1 MLLKEK
7 REQKSGRMETTEKE
21 TGKIKERIPSL
32 MPLNV
37 KRRGSEAEIKERIE
51 KTKKIDVKAERYE
64 ENALLLPPL

>member
-1 MLLKEK
+1 
-7 REQKSGRMETTEKE
+7 METTEKE